1 MKKRVK
7 SILLFIVVG
16 GFIFA
21 QSPEILFLEGQ
32 EKIKEGAFVQADSL
46 FNKALE
52 LDNTYAPAMFQL
64 TQLNLRLGNMEKAQ
78 KYIREAVEI
87 DREQYIETE
96 TPNTPPCAGCFSLHP
111 HYALLRIYAQRLH
124 CSHRL
129 TCDRDAKGAI

>member
-7 SILLFIVVG
+7 SILLFIVIG

-21 QSPEILFLEGQ
+21 QSPEILFSEGQ

-78 KYIREAVEI
+78 NYIREAVEI
-87 DREQYIETE
+87 DREQYIETFNKMNE
-96 TPNTPPCAGCFSLHP
+96 INTSMNDGSR
-111 HYALLRIYAQRLH
+111 AL
-124 CSHRL
+124 
-129 TCDRDAKGAI
+129 KGGRFDEAFQLFGTVLEQFHAEQK